1 MVYKDLII
9 MKKTTKIY
17 EVQFKDKQTGAKEDI
32 TDWTLYFTVKLNML
46 DTDANAKISKDITV
60 HEDAINGKT
69 IIELSTSDTDLDAG
83 IYYYDIK
90 YKDDEDNVGI
100 LISGRITMVE
110 PVTQRE

>member
-1 MVYKDLII
+1 MLYKDLVI

-17 EVQFKDKQTGAKEDI
+17 EIKFKDKDTGAKEDI

-46 DTDANAKISKDITV
+46 DTDVNAKINKDITI
-60 HEDAINGKT
+60 HEDAVNGKT
-69 IIELSTSDTDLDAG
+69 VIELSTSDTDLDAG

-100 LISGRITMVE
+100 LFSGRITIVE
-110 PVTQRE
+110 SVTQRE